1 MSESKFLTIQLSPE
15 DRDRLQTEAIRL
27 NVPPET
33 LAQTLLHNSLA
44 QVNPFIHPRE
54 ALLRL
59 REIAR
64 KMPPVDAVKL
74 ARESRQE
81 LEQRGIF

>member
-1 MSESKFLTIQLSPE
+1 MSESKFLNIQLSAE

-33 LAQTLLHNSLA
+33 LAQTL
-44 QVNPFIHPRE
+44 FIHPRE